1 MKVKK
6 TYDINDWVI
15 LDNARFET
23 WDNTE
28 VAIGIVIDFDD
39 PDKCFEYMI
48 GEEARLINS
57 DLVEVL
63 EA

>member
-23 WDNTE
+23 WNNTE
-28 VAIGIVIDFDD
+28 VVIDFDD

-48 GEEARLINS
+48 GEEACLINS

>member
-15 LDNARFET
+15 LDNARFVIR
-23 WDNTE
+23 DNTE
-28 VAIGIVIDFDD
+28 VVIGTVIDSDG
-39 PDKCFEYMI
+39 PDKCFKYMI